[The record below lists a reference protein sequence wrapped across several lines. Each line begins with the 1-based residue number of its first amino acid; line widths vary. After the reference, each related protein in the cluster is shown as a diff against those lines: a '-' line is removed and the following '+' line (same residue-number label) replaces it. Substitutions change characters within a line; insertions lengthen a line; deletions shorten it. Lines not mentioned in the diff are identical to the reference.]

1 MEIRTMLL
9 EAEELQKAEKSR
21 TDLSMISAEIAWHC

>member
-9 EAEELQKAEKSR
+9 EAEEVQKVEKSR
-21 TDLSMISAEIAWHC
+21 TDPSMKSAEIA